1 MAQWQRIRLP
11 IQEMQVWYLG
21 QEDPLEKKMTTHSR
35 ILAWRIPWAKE
46 PGRLQSMRFQRVRHD
61 LATKQQLN
69 YIYFSI
75 YHGATCTGGPICLW
89 SWRWI
94 FVSAMWKSECLRGQD
109 TEDVY
114 HFNSK
119 RIKQQVIHPL
129 SFCLSL
135 KWSPSPKIHD
145 GESSIH
151 DGKDTLL
158 MSRALQ
164 TRLLGAALFTFCPTT
179 LNVFSSPLRPGS
191 REVCPGATW
200 KLYRT
205 AILISTRAWSF
216 HREDVFLMSKFIFL
230 ATSWKGKETQTHR
243 PGLLLGFRLKR
254 DWASITNKILH

>member
-1 MAQWQRIRLP
+1 M
-11 IQEMQVWYLG
+11 
-21 QEDPLEKKMTTHSR
+21 EKETATHSS

-46 PGRLQSMRFQRVRHD
+46 PGGLQSMRFQRVRHD

-75 YHGATCTGGPICLW
+75 YHGATCAGGPICLW
-89 SWRWI
+89 SWQWI

-119 RIKQQVIHPL
+119 KIKQQVISPL

-135 KWSPSPKIHD
+135 KRSPSPKIPD
-145 GESSIH
+145 GESGMC

-164 TRLLGAALFTFCPTT
+164 ARFLGAGLLIFCLRLWKVLVP
-179 LNVFSSPLRPGS
+179 PLWLGS
-191 REVCPGATW
+191 WEACPDATW

-205 AILISTRAWSF
+205 AILISTSAWSF

-230 ATSWKGKETQTHR
+230 ATSWKGKETETHR
-243 PGLLLGFRLKR
+243 LGYLWVS
-254 DWASITNKILH
+254 D